1 MNIHELEVFVHAYRA
16 GSFAAVADELYITR
30 QAVSK
35 AIGQLEAEIGPLFV
49 REVRGV
55 EPTVLAR
62 EIYPLAERMIHDRD
76 LILADARLFAAGR
89 QGELNLVCEPGA
101 LLTLPPRLVEAY
113 REARPHIALSVDLLP
128 TPVGRR
134 HLLDGRADAM
144 VSGPLAVDGMIY
156 QPLLS
161 SSLALVF
168 SEQAFRPEELRR
180 GHPIEG
186 GALTLGVED
195 LGGKTVLGVA
205 PENHVERALVP
216 FFADRGIDATI
227 TCDYGDSMLGQTE
240 MRRGTG
246 GIIVEEEAAWEIFN
260 EPGYVIVP
268 LAGKDAPQWMVGVT
282 WHPTCA
288 NAACAEDFARFAQE
302 WVQAKER

>member
-35 AIGQLEAEIGPLFV
+35 AIAQLEAELGPLFARV
-49 REVRGV
+49 VRGV
-55 EPTVLAR
+55 EPTALGR
-62 EIYPLAERMIHDRD
+62 EIYPLAERMLGDRD
-76 LILADARLFAAGR
+76 LILASARLFATGR

-101 LLTLPPRLVEAY
+101 LLTLPPHLVEAY
-113 REARPHIALSVDLLP
+113 REARPSIGLSVELLP

-134 HLLDGRADAM
+134 HLLDGRADA
-144 VSGPLAVDGMIY
+144 VVAGPLGLEGTSY
-156 QPLLS
+156 QPLTC

-168 SEQAFRPEELRR
+168 SEQAFSAEELHR

-186 GALTLGVED
+186 GALTLEAEA
-195 LGGKTVLGVA
+195 LNGKTVLGVA
-205 PENHVERALVP
+205 PENHVEHDLVP
-216 FFADRGIDATI
+216 FFASRGIKATI

-246 GIIVEEEAAWEIFN
+246 GIIVEEGAAWEIFN
-260 EPGYVIVP
+260 QPGYVIVP
-268 LAGKDAPQWMVGVT
+268 LAGADAPQWMVGVT
-282 WHPTCA
+282 WQPTCA

-302 WVQAKER
+302 WVQKGAS